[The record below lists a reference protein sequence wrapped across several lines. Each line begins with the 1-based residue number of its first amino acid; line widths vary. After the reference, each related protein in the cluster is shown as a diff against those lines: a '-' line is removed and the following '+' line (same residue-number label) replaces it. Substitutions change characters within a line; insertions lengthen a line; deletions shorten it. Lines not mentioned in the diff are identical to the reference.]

1 MANEAIRSRSDE
13 LVIVA
18 ETGIDSPLTAERA
31 CTGPG
36 KETGEGEKK
45 NRKRDLPGLR
55 RPFPE
60 TALPQK
66 TIGDADKKDAP
77 ASAAVYL
84 LGRLLGFPGPEKWRT
99 RRLAWLRL

>member
-1 MANEAIRSRSDE
+1 MTNEAMRSRSDQ

-18 ETGIDSPLTAERA
+18 ETGIDSPLAAEGA
-31 CTGPG
+31 CAGPG
-36 KETGEGEKK
+36 EEAGEGEKK
-45 NRKRDLPGLR
+45 NGKRRLPRPR

-66 TIGDADKKDAP
+66 AIGDADEKDAP

-84 LGRLLGFPGPEKWRT
+84 LGRLFGFPRPKE
-99 RRLAWLRL
+99 RR